1 MKWVIVTDESYYPTI
16 IVLDNEKHANQIYDG
31 LKNDT
36 FLDWDGQLIK
46 PCEKFNVDMF
56 CVENTS
62 LKTQDWQAIDQ
73 LPIAQGMN
81 FL

>member
-36 FLDWDGQLIK
+36 FLDWDGELIK
-46 PCEKFNVDMF
+46 
-56 CVENTS
+56 
-62 LKTQDWQAIDQ
+62 
-73 LPIAQGMN
+73 
-81 FL
+81 